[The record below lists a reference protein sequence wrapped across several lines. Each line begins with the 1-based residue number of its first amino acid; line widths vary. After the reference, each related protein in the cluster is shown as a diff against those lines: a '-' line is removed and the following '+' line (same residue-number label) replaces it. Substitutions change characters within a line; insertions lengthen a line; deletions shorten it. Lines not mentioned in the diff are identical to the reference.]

1 VDNDNDVVLQQFE
14 EIERKIEKVIERC
27 KSLEAENTRLLTEIE
42 RSERELGIKAEAE
55 KNFLEEKAL
64 VRLKIDDLLARLEN
78 IS

>member
-1 VDNDNDVVLQQFE
+1 MDNDVVLQQFE

-27 KSLEAENTRLLTEIE
+27 KSLEAENPRLLSEIE
-42 RSERELGIKAEAE
+42 RLNRELGAKTEAE
-55 KNFLEEKAL
+55 KNFLDEREL